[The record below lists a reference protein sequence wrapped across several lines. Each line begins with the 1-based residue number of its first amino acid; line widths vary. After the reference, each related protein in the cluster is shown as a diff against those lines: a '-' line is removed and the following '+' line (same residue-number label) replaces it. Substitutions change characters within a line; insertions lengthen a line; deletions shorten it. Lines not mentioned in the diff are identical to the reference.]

1 MHVRVVGRTIGIAGG
16 ALLLACLIGCSSG
29 TLVSEKAAQTS
40 TPSTSTTPTPT
51 ATPTPTPTPT
61 LTPTPTPAAVAQS
74 PKPKPPTRAAAPT
87 SPICAAN
94 PGGVKHIYVSIS
106 QQHLWAC
113 TGRVLALN
121 TAVTTGAS
129 ALTNVHDATPQGT
142 FRIYS
147 KVRNT
152 VLRGHDANGSW
163 RDPVAYWVPFYGA
176 YGFHDAS
183 WQKFPFGSAL
193 YRTQGSHGCVHVPVG
208 VLGILYNWAP
218 IGTLVTI
225 RG

>member
-1 MHVRVVGRTIGIAGG
+1 MRVRVLARSIGIAGG
-16 ALLLACLIGCSSG
+16 ALLVISLLGCSSG
-29 TLVSEKAAQTS
+29 SLTSADRTVHTAKPAATT
-40 TPSTSTTPTPT
+40 TPTVAPTPTPT
-51 ATPTPTPTPT
+51 ATPTPKPI
-61 LTPTPTPAAVAQS
+61 AA
-74 PKPKPPTRAAAPT
+74 PPT
-87 SPICAAN
+87 SPICGVAAN
-94 PGGVKHIYVSIS
+94 GVKHIYVSIS
-106 QQHLWAC
+106 SQHLWAC
-113 TGRVLALN
+113 NGPVLV
-121 TAVTTGAS
+121 TSSAVTTGAS
-129 ALTNVHDATPQGT
+129 ALTNVHDATPVGT

-208 VLGILYNWAP
+208 ELGFLYNWAP